1 MDMCVHAHMYVHVL
15 VHTCAVYLL
24 CVHTCACVWCACT
37 WVSDH
42 FGSSLLP

>member
-24 CVHTCACVWCACT
+24 CVHTYVRVCGVRAR
-37 WVSDH
+37 
-42 FGSSLLP
+42 G